1 MTRMITDLE
10 RIKLKRDKEQL
21 ERTKQ
26 LIEQAKK
33 QYNDI
38 KGAA

>member
-1 MTRMITDLE
+1 MTRMISEFE
-10 RIKLKRDKEQL
+10 RIKLERDKGQM